1 MSWNLST
8 AAPCRAHA
16 SKIKLWDF
24 NRYLLHLTES
34 VVSNTQCLF
43 RSFPIAHDS
52 SALGC
57 PGSVPPSRWTSWHSL
72 ASGLCAWF
80 LRAQRAQRAQLE
92 KRWIWRA
99 MAGVTRGYTGYTDQE
114 HMEKWH
120 GKCYRKQGATTY
132 REKWPISSYY
142 SHRRTCSNNRVMM
155 KFKINKKTMD
165 MRKIEEIVW
174 YCLATFN
181 ILTYTNH
188 GVLVLPIVATFQ
200 CSNPGGRMQLP
211 VFPAAGMDEFGWQL
225 ETHQAQ
231 QSLPS
236 GKHTKNYGKSPF
248 LMGNS
253 TINGHFQ

>member
-8 AAPCRAHA
+8 AAPTDPTLRCLEA

-34 VVSNTQCLF
+34 VASNTQCLF

-52 SALGC
+52 GTAGMSWIGAPFALDIMTFSGFRSLC
-57 PGSVPPSRWTSWHSL
+57 MIPASTTSTT
-72 ASGLCAWF
+72 
-80 LRAQRAQRAQLE
+80 RKTRV
-92 KRWIWRA
+92 IWRA

-120 GKCYRKQGATTY
+120 GKWYRKQGKEATY

-155 KFKINKKTMD
+155 KFKINKKAMD

-174 YCLATFN
+174 YCLPRL
-181 ILTYTNH
+181 IY
-188 GVLVLPIVATFQ
+188 
-200 CSNPGGRMQLP
+200 
-211 VFPAAGMDEFGWQL
+211 
-225 ETHQAQ
+225 
-231 QSLPS
+231 
-236 GKHTKNYGKSPF
+236 
-248 LMGNS
+248 
-253 TINGHFQ
+253 